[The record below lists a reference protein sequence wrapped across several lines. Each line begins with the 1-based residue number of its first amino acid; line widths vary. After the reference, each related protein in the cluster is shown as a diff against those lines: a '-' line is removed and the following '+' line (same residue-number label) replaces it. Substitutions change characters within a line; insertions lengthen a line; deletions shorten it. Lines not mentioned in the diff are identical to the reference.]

1 MVFAFTFSV
10 FAQTTATTEKINGEG
25 LKKLLPNKEN
35 NKPLLINFWATWC
48 GPCRVEFPEL
58 VKIDAYYRDKGL
70 NFALVSVDDFV
81 IIDTQVPEF
90 LKQYE
95 AAMPSYLLNYP
106 TRKEI
111 AKAVRQIAPRFPDTY
126 PLTLLFDTKGRL
138 VYQKVGVINAKLL
151 RKEIDKILPK
161 VESKNVNK

>member
-1 MVFAFTFSV
+1 M
-10 FAQTTATTEKINGEG
+10 
-25 LKKLLPNKEN
+25 
-35 NKPLLINFWATWC
+35 
-48 GPCRVEFPEL
+48 
-58 VKIDAYYRDKGL
+58 
-70 NFALVSVDDFV
+70 

-95 AAMPSYLLNYP
+95 AVMPSYLLNYP

-161 VESKNVNK
+161 VKSKNVNK